1 MSAAVLIQVKYSI
14 HLANKLSYYYYYQ
27 TYLYIKTFCKLVL
40 HLLMNL
46 MNLLLMNLCLTL
58 L

>member
-1 MSAAVLIQVKYSI
+1 MSAAVLIQVKHGI
-14 HLANKLSYYYYYQ
+14 HLANKLSYYYYQ
-27 TYLYIKTFCKLVL
+27 TFCKPVL
-40 HLLMNL
+40 HLL